1 MNPAPANPLR
11 QSDEV
16 VRISR
21 DVLMPP
27 DRPQRHD
34 RTATAFLVFVDNLYQ
49 TNLYPWLDNENARLF
64 AMTLEAYVFSDFGA
78 YHNRNVVLRN
88 SAIIHGVGG
97 HWDECVLF
105 VNTHWSLFT

>member
-21 DVLMPP
+21 DVLMPH

-49 TNLYPWLDNENARLF
+49 TNLYPWLDNDKARLF
-64 AMTLEAYVFSDFGA
+64 S
-78 YHNRNVVLRN
+78 
-88 SAIIHGVGG
+88 
-97 HWDECVLF
+97 
-105 VNTHWSLFT
+105 